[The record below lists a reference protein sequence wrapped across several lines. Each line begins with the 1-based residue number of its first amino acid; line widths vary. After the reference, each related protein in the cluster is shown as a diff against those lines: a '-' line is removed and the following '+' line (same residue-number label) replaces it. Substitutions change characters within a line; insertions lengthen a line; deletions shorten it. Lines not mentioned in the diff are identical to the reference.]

1 MASSSFSY
9 GFTFDV
15 FLSFRGC
22 DTRYGFT
29 GNLYRALSDSGVRTF
44 LDDRELQGGDEIKTS
59 LSKAIEDSRIAILV
73 FSLNYASSSFCLD
86 ELVHIIQHFTQNN
99 RLVLPVFYG
108 VDPSALRHQIGSYG
122 EAIAKHAER
131 FQNNTENM
139 ERLQKWKMALNQASN
154 WSGYSFH
161 IGNEY
166 EYNLI
171 GEIVKNV
178 TNKISRV
185 PLHVANYPV
194 GLQFRLQKVN
204 SLFDVRFDDKVQML
218 GLYGI
223 GGLGKTTLA
232 RAIYN
237 SMADQFEV
245 LCFLH
250 NVRENSAKHN
260 LEHLQEMILSK
271 IKGQEI
277 RLGDVSEGIPILKQR
292 LHRKKVLLVLDDVDE
307 LKQLQVL
314 AGGLDWFGLGSVVI
328 ITTRDKHLLANH
340 GIERTYEVDKLNQEE
355 ALELLKWNSFKN
367 KTIDS
372 SFEGIL
378 KRAAT
383 YASGLPLALEVVGSN
398 LFGKNIGQWKSTLDW
413 YEKIPN
419 KKIQEILKVSYDGL
433 EEYEQS
439 VFLDISCCF
448 RGFELLE
455 IEDIL
460 EAHYGDCMKHQIEVL
475 VDRSLIKISQ
485 EGKPG
490 IVTLHD
496 LIQDM
501 GKEIIRQESPKEPG
515 KRSRLW
521 FHKDIVHVLEENLGT
536 DKIEI
541 VYLDCTSDEIVIDWK
556 GKSFK
561 KMKNLKT
568 LIIKQGCF
576 SKCPTSFPNSLRV
589 LEWQR
594 YPSRYIPTNFCPKKL
609 IICKLPNN
617 CLTSLE
623 LASFLNQKLTNL
635 KVLNFKDSEYL
646 THIHDISG
654 LSNLEELSMENC
666 KNLLTI
672 HNSVG
677 HLNKLKDLNA
687 KGCIK
692 LQSVPPLKLISLQKL
707 KLSGCESLKS
717 FPEILGE
724 MQHITFIEL
733 RETSIEEFPLS
744 FQNLTG
750 LCLLEIVGNGRVRLP
765 KENDKFSSE
774 MFSKVRSLH
783 LFNSNLSDESLPKF
797 LTLFANVQKLD
808 LSANH
813 FTILPECL
821 KDCDF
826 LYKLCL
832 DDCKNLKEIR
842 GIPPNLKYFSAQ
854 SCVSLTSSSRRL
866 LLNQELH
873 EARGTYFYFPSGTER
888 IPEWFEHQR
897 NGPLI
902 SFWFRNYLP
911 SAALLFLTKLKHGA
925 DTSDCLAK
933 IKMFINGYRFN
944 ELMFLIRP
952 EIQSGHAYLF
962 DMNLHSWVYHGS
974 SCGNKNENIWS
985 MKFVLE
991 EALSKNEWNHAV
1003 VICTHEMK
1011 DLLRIESGIH
1021 IFKEKNSSEN
1031 IRFSNPYKKSRFV
1044 DA

>member
-1 MASSSFSY
+1 M
-9 GFTFDV
+9 
-15 FLSFRGC
+15 
-22 DTRYGFT
+22 
-29 GNLYRALSDSGVRTF
+29 VR
-44 LDDRELQGGDEIKTS
+44 
-59 LSKAIEDSRIAILV
+59 
-73 FSLNYASSSFCLD
+73 
-86 ELVHIIQHFTQNN
+86 
-99 RLVLPVFYG
+99 
-108 VDPSALRHQIGSYG
+108 
-122 EAIAKHAER
+122 
-131 FQNNTENM
+131 
-139 ERLQKWKMALNQASN
+139 
-154 WSGYSFH
+154 
-161 IGNEY
+161 NEY

-178 TNKISRV
+178 TNKINRV

-194 GLQFRLQKVN
+194 GLQYPLQKVN

-271 IKGQEI
+271 IKGPKI

-292 LHRKKVLLVLDDVDE
+292 LHRTKVLLVLDDVDE

-378 KRAAT
+378 IRAAT

-521 FHKDIVHVLEENLGT
+521 FHKDIVHVLEENLVRF
-536 DKIEI
+536 I
-541 VYLDCTSDEIVIDWK
+541 
-556 GKSFK
+556 
-561 KMKNLKT
+561 
-568 LIIKQGCF
+568 CF
-576 SKCPTSFPNSLRV
+576 L
-589 LEWQR
+589 
-594 YPSRYIPTNFCPKKL
+594 
-609 IICKLPNN
+609 
-617 CLTSLE
+617 
-623 LASFLNQKLTNL
+623 
-635 KVLNFKDSEYL
+635 
-646 THIHDISG
+646 
-654 LSNLEELSMENC
+654 
-666 KNLLTI
+666 
-672 HNSVG
+672 
-677 HLNKLKDLNA
+677 
-687 KGCIK
+687 
-692 LQSVPPLKLISLQKL
+692 
-707 KLSGCESLKS
+707 
-717 FPEILGE
+717 
-724 MQHITFIEL
+724 
-733 RETSIEEFPLS
+733 
-744 FQNLTG
+744 
-750 LCLLEIVGNGRVRLP
+750 
-765 KENDKFSSE
+765 
-774 MFSKVRSLH
+774 
-783 LFNSNLSDESLPKF
+783 
-797 LTLFANVQKLD
+797 
-808 LSANH
+808 
-813 FTILPECL
+813 
-821 KDCDF
+821 
-826 LYKLCL
+826 
-832 DDCKNLKEIR
+832 
-842 GIPPNLKYFSAQ
+842 
-854 SCVSLTSSSRRL
+854 
-866 LLNQELH
+866 
-873 EARGTYFYFPSGTER
+873 
-888 IPEWFEHQR
+888 
-897 NGPLI
+897 
-902 SFWFRNYLP
+902 
-911 SAALLFLTKLKHGA
+911 
-925 DTSDCLAK
+925 
-933 IKMFINGYRFN
+933 
-944 ELMFLIRP
+944 
-952 EIQSGHAYLF
+952 
-962 DMNLHSWVYHGS
+962 
-974 SCGNKNENIWS
+974 
-985 MKFVLE
+985 
-991 EALSKNEWNHAV
+991 
-1003 VICTHEMK
+1003 
-1011 DLLRIESGIH
+1011 
-1021 IFKEKNSSEN
+1021 
-1031 IRFSNPYKKSRFV
+1031 
-1044 DA
+1044 